1 MIIRIVKMTFD
12 PERVQE
18 FEAVFDAS
26 KEKIRGFEGCLH
38 LELLRQADQPNV
50 YFTYSYWEAAS
61 NLEAYRHSEVFKSTW
76 AKTKPLFVAKPEA
89 WSLDRLVQLP

>member
-12 PERVQE
+12 PARVQE

-26 KEKIRGFEGCLH
+26 KELIRGFEGCEH
-38 LELLRQADQPNV
+38 LELLRQEDAANV
-50 YFTYSYWEAAS
+50 YFTYSYWRGAED
-61 NLEAYRHSEVFKSTW
+61 LERYRHSDVFKRTW

-89 WSLDRLVQLP
+89 WSLKRLVKVD